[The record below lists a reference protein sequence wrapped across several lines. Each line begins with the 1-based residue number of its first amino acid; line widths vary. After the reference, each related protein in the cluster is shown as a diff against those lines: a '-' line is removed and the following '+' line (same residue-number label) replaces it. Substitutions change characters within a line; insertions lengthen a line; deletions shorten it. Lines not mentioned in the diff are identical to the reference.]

1 MHMKATDLN
10 RALNYVDDAYLMEAD
25 TPYKVIETESKE
37 IKPMKTQKRAFRI
50 LLAAALIGVLSITA
64 YAAEML
70 PIHKLESGK
79 TKHYESYSDVDR
91 AIAQVGLEVSVPEE
105 FENGFRFQ
113 GVDVGQTIG
122 KDARTKRFLPT
133 GSSAFPRESP
143 GSGAD
148 APHKSGHE
156 GGFRNR
162 EHSVHQQNGRYDRG
176 KILSGS
182 L

>member
-79 TKHYESYSDVDR
+79 LLGCR
-91 AIAQVGLEVSVPEE
+91 
-105 FENGFRFQ
+105 
-113 GVDVGQTIG
+113 
-122 KDARTKRFLPT
+122 
-133 GSSAFPRESP
+133 
-143 GSGAD
+143 SGNR
-148 APHKSGHE
+148 SGRL
-156 GGFRNR
+156 GGF
-162 EHSVHQQNGRYDRG
+162 GAG
-176 KILSGS
+176 GI
-182 L
+182 

>member
-91 AIAQVGLEVSVPEE
+91 AIAQVVHPLALAAS
-105 FENGFRFQ
+105 RA
-113 GVDVGQTIG
+113 DTAW
-122 KDARTKRFLPT
+122 ARAKNTARVFDYP
-133 GSSAFPRESP
+133 
-143 GSGAD
+143 
-148 APHKSGHE
+148 AP
-156 GGFRNR
+156 
-162 EHSVHQQNGRYDRG
+162 
-176 KILSGS
+176 L
-182 L
+182 

>member
-37 IKPMKTQKRAFRI
+37 IKPMKTPKRAFRI

-79 TKHYESYSDVDR
+79 TTHYESYSDVDR

-122 KDARTKRFLPT
+122 KDARDEKVITYR
-133 GSSAFPRESP
+133 
-143 GSGAD
+143 
-148 APHKSGHE
+148 
-156 GGFRNR
+156 
-162 EHSVHQQNGRYDRG
+162 Q
-176 KILSGS
+176 LSDS
-182 L
+182 

>member
-1 MHMKATDLN
+1 MKATDLN

-113 GVDVGQTIG
+113 GVDVGHFLGGLEHMAANQIDFEFLQIHFFTFQFC
-122 KDARTKRFLPT
+122 KCKRWC
-133 GSSAFPRESP
+133 
-143 GSGAD
+143 
-148 APHKSGHE
+148 
-156 GGFRNR
+156 
-162 EHSVHQQNGRYDRG
+162 
-176 KILSGS
+176 
-182 L
+182 

>member
-1 MHMKATDLN
+1 MKATDLN

-79 TKHYESYSDVDR
+79 TKHYESYSDVD
-91 AIAQVGLEVSVPEE
+91 
-105 FENGFRFQ
+105 
-113 GVDVGQTIG
+113 
-122 KDARTKRFLPT
+122 
-133 GSSAFPRESP
+133 P
-143 GSGAD
+143 GNRSGRL
-148 APHKSGHE
+148 
-156 GGFRNR
+156 GGF
-162 EHSVHQQNGRYDRG
+162 GAG
-176 KILSGS
+176 GI
-182 L
+182 